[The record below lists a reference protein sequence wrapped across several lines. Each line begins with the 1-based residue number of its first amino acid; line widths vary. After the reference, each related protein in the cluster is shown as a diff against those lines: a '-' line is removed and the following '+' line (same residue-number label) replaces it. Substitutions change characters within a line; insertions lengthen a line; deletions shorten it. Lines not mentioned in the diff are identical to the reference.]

1 MKELS
6 QHSFTFRN
14 TLREPI
20 ENTMFLS
27 PTTVK
32 EVELA
37 IKELQDKNA
46 TVPNSILSRPLKV
59 TKMFS
64 LSHFVT

>member
-1 MKELS
+1 
-6 QHSFTFRN
+6 
-14 TLREPI
+14 
-20 ENTMFLS
+20 MFLS

-64 LSHFVT
+64 LS